1 MSLNLKSWLGLA
13 VVIVASSHS
22 MLWAQTKPRI
32 DKAADLPRFSYRI
45 EGKLEDV
52 VRNAERFAPFA
63 AAVRKDLEGVVNGY
77 DIADKATQRE
87 LLTTLAL
94 LDVLEARY
102 EQAFNRAELVRGLQD
117 KPADKLISS
126 LRLRAISQAARK
138 QPLGSDAYKKAV
150 AEYLSA
156 ELAKAPYAVI
166 ENEVRELKA
175 SAELI
180 GEALI
185 LGRIR
190 EVMQPIVD
198 TSGAL
203 SSEFAPGVVGARYSW
218 LLSLPL
224 KATFTDVFTSYL
236 AANKVQKADIWAA
249 RDVTLKPGEGKA
261 TVNVAVWDSGVDT
274 KLFGQ
279 QVMRDRKGAPL
290 VIAFDKYS
298 RAAKGELQ
306 PIPPELQGQLPAMK
320 SRTKGLSDLQS
331 NIDSAEASEV
341 KTFLSKLAPDQY
353 KSAMEELGLVGN
365 YSHGTHVAGI
375 TLLGNPYAR
384 LMVARLEF
392 THTLKPDPC
401 PSLEGA
407 FRDARAFNAYI
418 GFMKKH
424 GARVVNMS
432 WGGNVTAIEGDLE
445 QCGIGADPQARKQ
458 LARRYFEIGKT
469 ALTRA
474 MAAAPGMLF
483 ITAAGNSGNDA
494 SFIEDIPAGIVLRNL
509 LTVGAVDL
517 AGDEAGFTSYGATVK
532 VHANGYQVVSYMPGG
547 DRVALS
553 GTSMASPQVA
563 NLAAKMLAVN
573 PSLTPQKLI
582 KIIVSTADTSSDGRR
597 HLIHPKKAL
606 AAAVAK

>member
-87 LLTTLAL
+87 LLTTLAI
-94 LDVLEARY
+94 LDVLDGRY

-353 KSAMEELGLVGN
+353 KSAMEEIGRA
-365 YSHGTHVAGI
+365 HV
-375 TLLGNPYAR
+375 
-384 LMVARLEF
+384 
-392 THTLKPDPC
+392 
-401 PSLEGA
+401 
-407 FRDARAFNAYI
+407 
-418 GFMKKH
+418 
-424 GARVVNMS
+424 
-432 WGGNVTAIEGDLE
+432 
-445 QCGIGADPQARKQ
+445 
-458 LARRYFEIGKT
+458 
-469 ALTRA
+469 
-474 MAAAPGMLF
+474 
-483 ITAAGNSGNDA
+483 
-494 SFIEDIPAGIVLRNL
+494 
-509 LTVGAVDL
+509 
-517 AGDEAGFTSYGATVK
+517 
-532 VHANGYQVVSYMPGG
+532 
-547 DRVALS
+547 
-553 GTSMASPQVA
+553 
-563 NLAAKMLAVN
+563 
-573 PSLTPQKLI
+573 
-582 KIIVSTADTSSDGRR
+582 
-597 HLIHPKKAL
+597 
-606 AAAVAK
+606 